1 MSIDMGR
8 KVRLY
13 DPHPGFAG
21 AAIRIPEPVR
31 LVANDLDGKTM
42 TLKEA
47 VEKIKSVTDG
57 RVYPSEEH
65 SFIALRLHKGGLIHM
80 FRVLRFSYT
89 K

>member
-1 MSIDMGR
+1 MSIDTS
-8 KVRLY
+8 KEVRLY
-13 DPHPGFAG
+13 DPHPGLAG
-21 AAIRIPEPVR
+21 ALIPIPEPVR
-31 LVANDLDGKTM
+31 LVANGLNGKTM

-65 SFIALRLHKGGLIHM
+65 SFIALRLHKGGVEHM

-89 K
+89 G

>member
-1 MSIDMGR
+1 MSIDTSR

-47 VEKIKSVTDG
+47 VGKIKSVTNG
-57 RVYPSEEH
+57 KVFPSEEH
-65 SFIALRLHKGGLIHM
+65 SFIALRLHNGGLIHM
-80 FRVLRFSYT
+80 FRVLRFSYVE
-89 K
+89 